1 MKGFDAERGMLR
13 LQAEAERIAEMR
25 DRAGL
30 SYEVSVEIIPAFAG
44 GHREAF
50 VPVETVMTENGPRI
64 RPAAFPGSLP
74 LRRSSGLDRIER
86 ERVAKSRKDGEA
98 PLFTAQHHNTA
109 ERYAGL
115 VEAVAGQ
122 GAPRSFFHG
131 LTTVRGS
138 GGREVDLAALHIAER
153 RGLAA
158 MRRAIGRGVVLA
170 PRGVLAHAGR
180 ITIRADRLVDAVCL
194 ASMTPADV
202 LRAAG
207 WTSQTR
213 YRRILLSHL
222 LVALNKMA
230 DA

>member
-1 MKGFDAERGMLR
+1 MKGFDAERGFLR
-13 LQAEAERIAEMR
+13 LQAEADRIAEMR

-30 SYEVSVEIIPAFAG
+30 SYEVSAEIIPAFAAG
-44 GHREAF
+44 QREAF

-86 ERVAKSRKDGEA
+86 ERVAKSRKDGEP
-98 PLFTAQHHNTA
+98 PLFTAQHHNAA

-115 VEAVAGQ
+115 VEAVAGH

-131 LTTVRGS
+131 LTTVRG
-138 GGREVDLAALHIAER
+138 GGREVDMAALHIAER

-158 MRRAIGRGVVLA
+158 MRRAIGRGVVLS
-170 PRGVLAHAGR
+170 PRGVLAHPGR

-202 LRAAG
+202 LRSAG

-222 LVALNKMA
+222 LVVLNRMA

>member
-1 MKGFDAERGMLR
+1 MKPMDAVSGALR
-13 LQAEAERIAEMR
+13 LQAEADRIAEMR

-30 SYEVSVEIIPAFAG
+30 SYEVSAEIIPAFAA

-86 ERVAKSRKDGEA
+86 ERAAKSRKADEPA
-98 PLFTAQHHNTA
+98 LFTAEHHNTA

-122 GAPRSFFHG
+122 GAPRSFFHS
-131 LTTVRGS
+131 LTTVRGA
-138 GGREVDLAALHIAER
+138 GREIDLAALHVAER
-153 RGLAA
+153 KSLDA
-158 MRRAIGRGVVLA
+158 MRLAIGRGVVLA
-170 PRGVLAHAGR
+170 PRGALAQPGR
-180 ITIRADRLVDAVCL
+180 VTIRADRLVDAVCL

-202 LRAAG
+202 LRAAH
-207 WTSQTR
+207 WAIQTR
-213 YRRILLSHL
+213 YLRILISQLIAAFHR
-222 LVALNKMA
+222 MA
-230 DA
+230 MC